1 MSAMLGNSEAI
12 EAALATEGEV
22 AAELPAEAAAMGDE
36 AVLEP
41 PPEVGELP
49 PDEAMPAE
57 VPTVDDVV
65 VAVEADAGSA
75 AADGEASAA
84 AAAGHAACAGCQVSA
99 AS

>member
-1 MSAMLGNSEAI
+1 MLGNSEAI

-57 VPTVDDVV
+57 VPTVDDLRT
-65 VAVEADAGSA
+65 
-75 AADGEASAA
+75 
-84 AAAGHAACAGCQVSA
+84 AACRHRTCPHVHAHVYAHVA
-99 AS
+99 AMLYVCC